1 MTVGSSRITQAMRDA
16 IGVTSGPC
24 THEVEKGDVIC
35 YARATGETDPLFLD
49 EVAARRTRYGGIV
62 APPTYLIVM
71 RPMLAGRLKL
81 ASPYPKSLDGG
92 TRWRYLEPI
101 RPGDRI
107 TATARL
113 AELYERDGRLGTML
127 FQVIEIE
134 YSNQH
139 GQRVV
144 AQRDTH
150 IRYGTQE
157 AGG

>member
-1 MTVGSSRITQAMRDA
+1 MGASRITQAMRDA
-16 IGVTSGPC
+16 IGVTSEPC
-24 THEVEKGDVIC
+24 TLEVEKGDLIR

-49 EVAARRTRYGGIV
+49 EAAARRTRYGGIV

-71 RPMLAGRLKL
+71 RPLVAGRLKP

-92 TRWRYLEPI
+92 TRWTYLEPI

-113 AELYERDGRLGTML
+113 VELYEREGRLGTML

-134 YSNQH
+134 YSNQL

-144 AQRDTH
+144 SQRDTH
-150 IRYGTQE
+150 IRYGTE
-157 AGG
+157 EGGR